1 MHSKCSVN
9 TWPLIT
15 ALSGFTHAFGTSP
28 WVKIVCSTTAAL
40 ATSQALP
47 YPTSLAMMNIKMS
60 TEELFSFRSQRT
72 FGPCEVPPTILTH
85 LSFSYTCQAWR
96 GSLILPQTHPT
107 PQHTPPNPEYS
118 RFIQLK
124 IKVVLLPIESHGDIG
139 HRATDTRP
147 TSTVFQ
153 PHSTKARRALCTS
166 FMLCT

>member
-1 MHSKCSVN
+1 MLCEHLTFNHSPLWLYTSFWDKSLGKDSVFN
-9 TWPLIT
+9 YH
-15 ALSGFTHAFGTSP
+15 GF
-28 WVKIVCSTTAAL
+28 

-60 TEELFSFRSQRT
+60 MEELFSFRSQRT
-72 FGPCEVPPTILTH
+72 FGPCEVPPTIPTH
-85 LSFSYTCQAWR
+85 LSSSYTCQAWR

-118 RFIQLK
+118 RFNQLK

-147 TSTVFQ
+147 ASTVFQ
-153 PHSTKARRALCTS
+153 PRSTKARRALCTS